1 MSEPS
6 EKQIR
11 YAKNIAESLNLDL
24 SKVPFNKISYW
35 EFINKNCNQLPDV
48 SFVND
53 AFEPMN
59 HFDLGDFS

>member
-11 YAKNIAESLNLDL
+11 YAKNIAERLNLDL

-48 SFVND
+48 SLMND
-53 AFEPMN
+53 AFDPMN
-59 HFDLGDFS
+59 YFDLGDFS